1 MEKRRNYNSTG
12 GARAGNRERKSG
24 SEGSRSVSSMR
35 AKTTPSDNAKQ
46 KGSTISQSS
55 SEAAGVSTA
64 RHNTARHNKAIEL
77 RGEVTIPSYSRRVII
92 NAPRLYLVEAGK
104 ISRFLR
110 VLRAALVATVE
121 DNSLSIAKGAAYS
134 SLLSFF
140 PVLTT
145 LAALLVQANATN
157 VARTI
162 ANFLYE
168 VVPPG
173 TEDVVLTLFVVHGE
187 RPRYLLVSAVVLA
200 LWAASGAMMSII
212 EGFRSIYRIPSG
224 RSFVRERAMAIFLV
238 LVCTAPIVGAS
249 ALIVFGTRT
258 ESFLMHRLGVVAQD
272 VDVQGWVELFSKTLR
287 LGLAFASFVLVT
299 VLLYY
304 LGPNRKQTFA
314 NVFPGAV
321 LATVLWLIST
331 LAFSWYVRHISNY
344 NVLYGSVGAGL
355 ALLVWMYVW
364 SVITLIGCEYNAA
377 RERLMAEPTP

>member
-1 MEKRRNYNSTG
+1 MDLEKR
-12 GARAGNRERKSG
+12 E
-24 SEGSRSVSSMR
+24 
-35 AKTTPSDNAKQ
+35 
-46 KGSTISQSS
+46 
-55 SEAAGVSTA
+55 
-64 RHNTARHNKAIEL
+64 EL
-77 RGEVTIPSYSRRVII
+77 RKCGRSARGQSRGKVRPQRLPLGVDKPGKSRRQRKKEAQGKDGEKNQRRGWSQHGEAQYRQAQQRDAMTRGHDYIILKEVII
-92 NAPRLYLVEAGK
+92 KTPRLYLVEAGG
-104 ISRFLR
+104 ISRFLG
-110 VLRAALVATVE
+110 VLRAALISTFE

-145 LAALLVQANATN
+145 LAAILVQANATD

-162 ANFLYE
+162 ATFLYQ

-187 RPRYLLVSAVVLA
+187 RPRYVLISAVLLA
-200 LWAASGAMMSII
+200 LWAASGAAMSMI
-212 EGFRSIYRIPSG
+212 EGFRSIYRIPTG
-224 RSFVRERAMAIFLV
+224 RSFLKERAMAVFLV
-238 LVCTAPIVGAS
+238 LVSAAPIVGAS
-249 ALIVFGTRT
+249 ALIVFGNRA

-272 VDVQGWVELFSKTLR
+272 SDIQGWVELFSKALR
-287 LGLAFASFVLVT
+287 FGLAFATFVLVNA
-299 VLLYY
+299 LLYY
-304 LGPNRKQTFA
+304 LGPNRKQSFA
-314 NVFPGAV
+314 NVYPGAI

-377 RERLMAEPTP
+377 RERLAVSEP

>member
-1 MEKRRNYNSTG
+1 
-12 GARAGNRERKSG
+12 
-24 SEGSRSVSSMR
+24 
-35 AKTTPSDNAKQ
+35 
-46 KGSTISQSS
+46 
-55 SEAAGVSTA
+55 
-64 RHNTARHNKAIEL
+64 
-77 RGEVTIPSYSRRVII
+77 VIVK
-92 NAPRLYLVEAGK
+92 APRLYLIEAGWV
-104 ISRFLR
+104 SRFFR
-110 VLRAALVATVE
+110 ILRATLVATVT

-145 LAALLVQANATN
+145 LAAILVQANASD

-162 ANFLYE
+162 AAFLYN

-187 RPRYLLVSAVVLA
+187 RPKYLLVSAVILA
-200 LWAASGAMMSII
+200 LWAASGTIMSMI

-224 RSFVRERAMAIFLV
+224 RSFLAERGMAIFLV
-238 LVCTAPIVGAS
+238 LVSAAPVVGAS
-249 ALIVFGTRT
+249 ALIVFGNRA
-258 ESFLMHRLGVVAQD
+258 EVLLMRYLGFA
-272 VDVQGWVELFSKTLR
+272 VQNTDIEGWLELLSKTLR
-287 LGLAFASFVLVT
+287 LGLAFGSFVLVT
-299 VLLYY
+299 ALLYY

-331 LAFSWYVRHISNY
+331 LGFSWYVRHISNY

-364 SVITLIGCEYNAA
+364 SVITLIGCEFNAA
-377 RERLMAEPTP
+377 RERLSAPVA

>member
-1 MEKRRNYNSTG
+1 MIVK
-12 GARAGNRERKSG
+12 
-24 SEGSRSVSSMR
+24 
-35 AKTTPSDNAKQ
+35 
-46 KGSTISQSS
+46 
-55 SEAAGVSTA
+55 
-64 RHNTARHNKAIEL
+64 
-77 RGEVTIPSYSRRVII
+77 
-92 NAPRLYLVEAGK
+92 APRLYLIEAGWV
-104 ISRFLR
+104 SRFFR
-110 VLRAALVATVE
+110 ILRATLVATVT

-145 LAALLVQANATN
+145 LAAILVLANASD

-162 ANFLYE
+162 AAFLYN

-187 RPRYLLVSAVVLA
+187 RPKYLLVSAVILA
-200 LWAASGAMMSII
+200 LWAASGTIMSMI

-224 RSFVRERAMAIFLV
+224 RSFLAERGMAIFLV
-238 LVCTAPIVGAS
+238 LVSAAPVVGAS
-249 ALIVFGTRT
+249 ALIVFGNRA
-258 ESFLMHRLGVVAQD
+258 EVLLMRYLGFA
-272 VDVQGWVELFSKTLR
+272 VQNTDIEGWLELLSKTLR
-287 LGLAFASFVLVT
+287 LGLAFGSFVLVT
-299 VLLYY
+299 ALLYY

-331 LAFSWYVRHISNY
+331 LGFSWYVRHISNY

-364 SVITLIGCEYNAA
+364 SVITLIGCEFNAA
-377 RERLMAEPTP
+377 RERLSAPVA

>member
-1 MEKRRNYNSTG
+1 MTRCRNSIIL
-12 GARAGNRERKSG
+12 K
-24 SEGSRSVSSMR
+24 
-35 AKTTPSDNAKQ
+35 K
-46 KGSTISQSS
+46 
-55 SEAAGVSTA
+55 
-64 RHNTARHNKAIEL
+64 
-77 RGEVTIPSYSRRVII
+77 VII
-92 NAPRLYLVEAGK
+92 RTPGLYQLEAGR

-110 VLRAALVATVE
+110 VLQAALIATFE

-145 LAALLVQANATN
+145 LAAILVQANATD
-157 VARTI
+157 VARNI
-162 ANFLYE
+162 ASFLYQ

-187 RPRYLLVSAVVLA
+187 RPKYLLIGAVVLA
-200 LWAASGAMMSII
+200 LWAASGAIMSMI
-212 EGFRSIYRIPSG
+212 EGFRSIYHIPTG
-224 RSFVRERAMAIFLV
+224 RSFIKERAMAVFLV
-238 LVCTAPIVGAS
+238 VVSVAPIVAAS
-249 ALIVFGTRT
+249 ALIVFGTKA
-258 ESFLMHRLGVVAQD
+258 ESFLMHRLGVIAQD
-272 VDVQGWVELFSKTLR
+272 ADVQGWVELLSKALR
-287 LGLAFASFVLVT
+287 LGLAFASFVLVSA
-299 VLLYY
+299 LLYY

-331 LAFSWYVRHISNY
+331 LVFSWYVRHISNY

-377 RERLMAEPTP
+377 RERLAA

>member
-1 MEKRRNYNSTG
+1 M
-12 GARAGNRERKSG
+12 
-24 SEGSRSVSSMR
+24 
-35 AKTTPSDNAKQ
+35 
-46 KGSTISQSS
+46 
-55 SEAAGVSTA
+55 
-64 RHNTARHNKAIEL
+64 
-77 RGEVTIPSYSRRVII
+77 
-92 NAPRLYLVEAGK
+92 LYQLEAGRV
-104 ISRFLR
+104 SRFLR
-110 VLRAALVATVE
+110 VLQAALIATFE

-145 LAALLVQANATN
+145 LAAILVQANATN

-162 ANFLYE
+162 ASFLYQ

-187 RPRYLLVSAVVLA
+187 RPRYLLISAVLLA
-200 LWAASGAMMSII
+200 LWAASGAIMSMI
-212 EGFRSIYRIPSG
+212 EGFRSIYHIPTG
-224 RSFVRERAMAIFLV
+224 RSFIKERAMAVFLV
-238 LVCTAPIVGAS
+238 LVSVAPIVAAS
-249 ALIVFGTRT
+249 ALLVFGTKA
-258 ESFLMHRLGVVAQD
+258 ESFLMHHLGVVAQD
-272 VDVQGWVELFSKTLR
+272 VDVQGWLELLSKTLR

-314 NVFPGAV
+314 NVLPGAI

-331 LAFSWYVRHISNY
+331 LVFSSYVRHISNY

-377 RERLMAEPTP
+377 RERLQAS